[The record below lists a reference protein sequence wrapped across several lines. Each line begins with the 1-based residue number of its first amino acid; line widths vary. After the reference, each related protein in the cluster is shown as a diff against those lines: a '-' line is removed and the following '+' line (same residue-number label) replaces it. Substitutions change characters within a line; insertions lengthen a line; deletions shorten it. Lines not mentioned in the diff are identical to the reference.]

1 MRSGGCFDIP
11 SNFSS
16 QATTHNNLHV
26 ILKKNFFVLLCSICC
41 ILDTPF
47 ISVLLF
53 IFFQRAIH
61 ANDDAILKGI
71 RIYGNKY
78 LLLSSHQ
85 AALLET
91 STLPVYAIY
100 SNRAKIRCF
109 QAWISCCKLLL
120 DVGLKG
126 SKARKWLP

>member
-1 MRSGGCFDIP
+1 MRSRGCFDIP

-26 ILKKNFFVLLCSICC
+26 ILKKKFFCLAAMCC

-71 RIYGNKY
+71 RTYGNKS
-78 LLLSSHQ
+78 LLLSGHQ

-91 STLPVYAIY
+91 ATLPVYAIY
-100 SNRAKIRCF
+100 SNCAKIRCF